1 MKIPAISDPTRV
13 IRAMLAAAFSA
24 PDPGC
29 TPGQVLSIAEGTKH
43 MKPEIPD
50 YAEAYASF
58 SAEAVERRAL
68 SGSLLTGTNVCVE
81 CCDRHAEDADR
92 PALHWISRDWRSRTY
107 GFAELRALSARFANL
122 LRASG
127 IGPGDRVAGL
137 LPRIPELL
145 VVVLG
150 TWRAGAVYQPLFT
163 ALGTQAIEHRLAT
176 AGTSLV
182 VTDAANRPKLR
193 DIAACPPVL
202 TVSAAGRDEGTAGSE
217 RDFWAETEAQPSEF
231 APVPRRGEDPF
242 LMLFTSGTTGRA
254 KGVAVP
260 LQALLSYDV
269 YMREGLDL
277 RPEDVYWNMA
287 DPGWAYGFWFAVLGP
302 LMLGHATMLCEAP
315 FSAETTW
322 RVVRERG
329 VTNLAGAPTAF
340 RMLMAAGAE
349 AAAGLRG
356 QLRAISSAGEPLNPE
371 VIRWAEAVLGCPIR
385 DHYGQT
391 ELGMAIC
398 NHHGL
403 AHPYRPG
410 TTGLAVPG
418 YRLAVLDD
426 AQREVPPGTPGVL
439 ALDRAGS
446 PLFWFRGYWNSD
458 TPNFVDGWYLTGDS
472 VRRDADGT
480 FTFVGRRDDIITSAG
495 YRIGPFEVESALI
508 EHPAVAEAAVVGR
521 PDPERTEVVVA
532 HVVLKPGAEGS
543 PRLAGELQELVRR
556 RVGAHAY
563 PRAVEFVAELPKTP
577 SGKIQRHL
585 LRAGTQQR

>member
-1 MKIPAISDPTRV
+1 MPS
-13 IRAMLAAAFSA
+13 
-24 PDPGC
+24 
-29 TPGQVLSIAEGTKH
+29 VL
-43 MKPEIPD
+43 PD
-50 YAEAYASF
+50 YTEAYASF
-58 SAEAVERRAL
+58 SVEEVERRAL
-68 SGSLLTGTNVCVE
+68 SGSLATGTNLCVE
-81 CCDRHAEDADR
+81 CCDRHAGAADR
-92 PALHWISRDWRSRTY
+92 PALHWTSRDWRSRTY
-107 GFAELRALSARFANL
+107 TFAELRVLSARFANL

-163 ALGTQAIEHRLAT
+163 ALGTHAIEHRLAA
-176 AGTSLV
+176 AGTRLV
-182 VTDAANRPKLR
+182 VTDAANRPKLQ
-193 DIAACPPVL
+193 DIAACLPVL
-202 TVSAAGRDEGTAGSE
+202 TVSAAGRAADGGLGGE
-217 RDFWAETEAQPSEF
+217 RDFWAEMDAQPGEF
-231 APVPRRGEDPF
+231 EPVPRRADDLFP
-242 LMLFTSGTTGRA
+242 MLFTSGTTGRA
-254 KGVAVP
+254 KGVALPLRAVP
-260 LQALLSYDV
+260 CFDV

-277 RPEDVYWNMA
+277 RPDDVYWNMA

-302 LMLGHATMLCEAP
+302 LLLGHATILCEAP
-315 FSAETTW
+315 FSAEGTW
-322 RVVRERG
+322 RLVRERG

-340 RMLMAAGAE
+340 RLLMAAGAE

-371 VIRWAEAVLGCPIR
+371 VIRWAEEVLGCPIR

-403 AHPYRPG
+403 AHPFRPG
-410 TTGLAVPG
+410 TTGFAVPG

-426 AQREVPPGTPGVL
+426 ALREVPPGTPGVL
-439 ALDRAGS
+439 AVDRARS
-446 PLFWFRGYWNSD
+446 PLFWFRGYWNSE
-458 TPNFVDGWYLTGDS
+458 TPNFVDGWYLTGDA

-532 HVVLKPGAEGS
+532 HVVLKPGREAS
-543 PRLAGELQELVRR
+543 PGLAGELQELVRR

-585 LRAGTQQR
+585 LRGRPQH